1 VTKLPRT
8 WSGAFSSANAVSM
21 SWRKVGPPE
30 RVGSAHLRQ
39 SRANAAAVDRQA
51 FLLSRPL
58 GLDEQETK
66 EKLAGM
72 LRRHEEEW
80 DSFVDALE
88 PRSFVAQWIAR
99 GQ

>member
-1 VTKLPRT
+1 MTAS
-8 WSGAFSSANAVSM
+8 SGPLEA
-21 SWRKVGPPE
+21 PP
-30 RVGSAHLRQ
+30 Q
-39 SRANAAAVDRQA
+39 TNSRIRLQNGGESFCTCHFQANAAAVDRQA